1 MLSDVSVSD
10 VSDGEIGVACDE
22 ATNSL
27 LTTSSLRDYARL
39 RNVIDKLDQPRR
51 QVFIEA
57 VIMDVNI
64 DHNRDLGLGFH
75 GGATAALGG
84 GGDTLF
90 FGGNNAQQSLS
101 GIPGNL
107 EALAFGVRGPDI
119 EGTSNLGL
127 GLPGVSIPGFGITL
141 HALAQSGDSNVLAT
155 PHLLATDNITAEINI
170 GQNIPLQTN
179 IGGGLGSLAGLAGGA
194 AGALGGLGG
203 LLGGGGF
210 SAPRTDV
217 GIKLKITPHIND
229 SDQVRMELTEEFSD
243 AGSPIGALGAV
254 PINKR
259 TATTTVIVRDQQTV
273 VIGGLVR
280 EGTINGE
287 TKVPILGDI
296 PVLGALFRQTQKKT
310 QKTNLLL
317 ILTPHIV
324 RNQNDLRAIFE
335 RKMQERQEF
344 LDRYFVFNDTATWE
358 PLHDYTRAN
367 GMVEHIRQSQLRLA
381 ERARLAAEMKP
392 DAPKSHAPIQPIELP
407 SIGST
412 SSRATPTRTS
422 GKRRNSKSGTKKSRS
437 TMKKRP
443 KFSVP
448 GGLTG
453 RSKRH
458 RVE

>member
-1 MLSDVSVSD
+1 
-10 VSDGEIGVACDE
+10 
-22 ATNSL
+22 
-27 LTTSSLRDYARL
+27 
-39 RNVIDKLDQPRR
+39 VIDKLDQPRR

-75 GGATAALGG
+75 GGAAANLGG
-84 GGDTLF
+84 GSDTFF
-90 FGGNNAQQSLS
+90 FGGSNPSQSLA

-107 EALAFGVRGPDI
+107 EALAFGVRGPEID
-119 EGTSNLGL
+119 GTDNLGL
-127 GLPGVSIPGFGITL
+127 GLPGVSIPAFGITL

-155 PHLLATDNITAEINI
+155 PHLLATDNIPAEINI

-179 IGGGLGSLAGLAGGA
+179 IGGGLGSLAGLAGAAGGA

-229 SDQVRMELTEEFSD
+229 SDQVRMEITEEFSD
-243 AGSPIGALGAV
+243 AGSPTGALGVV

-259 TATTTVIVRDQQTV
+259 TADTTVIVRDQQTV

-280 EGTINGE
+280 EGQVNGE
-287 TKVPILGDI
+287 TKIPILGDI
-296 PVLGALFRQTQKKT
+296 PVLGAFFRQTQKKT

-317 ILTPHIV
+317 ILTPHII
-324 RNQNDLRAIFE
+324 RNQNDLRRIFE

-344 LDRYFVFNDTATWE
+344 LDRYFVFNDSVAWE
-358 PLHDYTRAN
+358 PLQDYTRAN
-367 GMVEHIRQSQLRLA
+367 GIVEHIRQTQLKLA
-381 ERARLAAEMKP
+381 ERARLAAAMKP
-392 DAPKSHAPIQPIELP
+392 DAPKTHKPVKPIDLP
-407 SIGST
+407 SLASTGSST
-412 SSRATPTRTS
+412 SSTSVRRKPASSRRT
-422 GKRRNSKSGTKKSRS
+422 KT
-437 TMKKRP
+437 TKRP

-448 GGLTG
+448 GGVTG
-453 RSKRH
+453 RSKRQ